1 MFRKASSE
9 DVKAIVE
16 LENELFVDHWNEQQY
31 LYELNEN
38 KFSTTLL
45 LYQEDI
51 LVGYINFW
59 ILFEDADINK
69 VAIRKEYQRHGY
81 GHSLLKEAL
90 KIIDNANCLFT
101 HLEVRESNVAAI
113 NLYEKEKFKKQ
124 GEKKHYY
131 DDGEDAYIMI
141 RSIGDVYER

>member
-16 LENELFVDHWNEQQY
+16 LENELFVDRWNEQQY

-59 ILFEDADINK
+59 ILFE
-69 VAIRKEYQRHGY
+69 
-81 GHSLLKEAL
+81 
-90 KIIDNANCLFT
+90 
-101 HLEVRESNVAAI
+101 
-113 NLYEKEKFKKQ
+113 
-124 GEKKHYY
+124 
-131 DDGEDAYIMI
+131 
-141 RSIGDVYER
+141 